1 MLRRVLALCVL
12 LAAPPLAGCVALP
25 AIFLESIGEGVTPPV
40 DEDLNAFNQDL
51 RWGRIQQAAQ
61 QMPEEKREAFVA
73 LFDAEEPPFRFT
85 SIEVLSATPKGI
97 DGREVD
103 VLVAWEYYTPPG
115 LTERKLRQKQQW
127 RFVPIERRWEV
138 VPDLSGFEAAAAS
151 AKAPVSAPARDA
163 AVPASPQR

>member
-1 MLRRVLALCVL
+1 MLRRGLALCVL
-12 LAAPPLAGCVALP
+12 LAAPLLFGCAAIP

-40 DEDLNAFNQDL
+40 DESLNAFNQDL

-61 QMPEEKREAFVA
+61 QMPAEQRAAFIA

-85 SIEVLSATPKGI
+85 SIEVLSAIPKGI

-103 VLVAWEYYTPPG
+103 VLIGWEYYAPPA
-115 LTERKLRQKQQW
+115 LTERKLRQKQAW

-138 VPDLSGFEAAAAS
+138 VPDLSGFQAAVAAT
-151 AKAPVSAPARDA
+151 KAPVSAPAS